1 MIHKELGRFLSC
13 QNLFFRL
20 NCPVPKLKKT
30 MKKIILTLAIM
41 AIVNLRLMAVDAKDY
56 QVTGPVLEVNA
67 SYIVVQKGDQK
78 WQIAMDSSTKGD
90 KPKVGD
96 KVTVYYKMTATEI
109 ETKPA
114 KK

>member
-1 MIHKELGRFLSC
+1 
-13 QNLFFRL
+13 
-20 NCPVPKLKKT
+20 
-30 MKKIILTLAIM
+30 MKKIILTIS
-41 AIVNLRLMAVDAKDY
+41 IVAVVSLRLLASDAKDY

-78 WQIAMDSSTKGD
+78 WQIAVDNSTKGD

-96 KVTVYYKMTATEI
+96 KVTIHYTMTATEI

>member
-1 MIHKELGRFLSC
+1 
-13 QNLFFRL
+13 
-20 NCPVPKLKKT
+20 
-30 MKKIILTLAIM
+30 MKKIILTVS
-41 AIVNLRLMAVDAKDY
+41 IVTFVGLRLLAGDAKDY

-78 WQIAMDSSTKGD
+78 RQIAVDQSTKGD

-109 ETKPA
+109 ETKPV